1 MSLTTR
7 EEQAG
12 ENAAHLLALIEQGQR
27 SNLATWVD
35 GRTRTELAW
44 MVLALGQGL
53 LEAESE
59 RDRLLL
65 QNGVLRS
72 QNETLDTANANLFR
86 EKGELAGKVSELR
99 SILDARAAAS
109 TATKQ
114 RREAT

>member
-1 MSLTTR
+1 MSLTTH

-12 ENAAHLLALIEQGQR
+12 ENASHLLDLIEQGQR
-27 SNLATWVD
+27 SNLATWID

-53 LEAESE
+53 LDAEGE
-59 RDRLLL
+59 RDRLLV

-99 SILDARAAAS
+99 SILHDRDAAR
-109 TATKQ
+109 Q
-114 RREAT
+114 RRKEAA